1 MISKELLNKTNYVSE
16 FVRIMIRIERKI
28 ICPE

>member
-1 MISKELLNKTNYVSE
+1 MISKELLDKKNYASE
-16 FVRIMIRIERKI
+16 FVRIMIRIEINI